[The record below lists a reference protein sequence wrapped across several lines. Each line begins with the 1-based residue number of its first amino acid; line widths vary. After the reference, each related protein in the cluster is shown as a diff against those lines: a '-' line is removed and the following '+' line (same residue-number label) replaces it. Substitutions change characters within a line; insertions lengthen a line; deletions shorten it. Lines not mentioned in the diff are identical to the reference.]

1 MFIIFM
7 IGCLVPSAYAL
18 DGADVVLSC
27 SFVEEGGGMMGGM
40 GGGGLF
46 SRTPATLVLRDLPV
60 DPDSDSA
67 LDSVT
72 PFDPPEQPSADD
84 LIFEVKGSSVEIPD
98 AETLLHADCNEQEV
112 NCEISRYIPRGSD
125 PDAPPSHF
133 IGSLQV
139 EGGGISLTMVLQVL
153 TNEEATSETVPL
165 IQSKL
170 EIPLSQSGTLLTE
183 VAFVVFSRS
192 PSLSAPLGGDAQ
204 LDCGFR
210 QQDSSPVG
218 ELGLEWRLQHR
229 GNGRKVLEMSTVAEG
244 EGEGA
249 GPTVSPGRDGASVDP
264 ALAVEE
270 GNVSMSLTKLKV
282 VDEGTYIC
290 TVTSG
295 TFQTQQIVQLHI
307 AQPPTVSLS
316 EEMVVY
322 QDEPA
327 QKLSCHCKSY
337 YPLDVQV
344 EWLSLSSS
352 EAEPIEITDGASM
365 TSHRQHSDGTYSV
378 TAHLMLRLSA
388 HPPGTSVTCR
398 VGHQAQRSEVD
409 VSTTVRLAPE
419 TDDSLYSIIVSVLV
433 VIVGTVFFYQV
444 MGGAN

>member
-1 MFIIFM
+1 MFIIFIM
-7 IGCLVPSAYAL
+7 GCLVPSAYAL
-18 DGADVVLSC
+18 GATDVVLPC
-27 SFVEEGGGMMGGM
+27 FFVEEGRGGQ
-40 GGGGLF
+40 F
-46 SRTPATLVLRDLPV
+46 NRTPATLVLRDLPV
-60 DPDSDSA
+60 DIDSDSA

-72 PFDPPEQPSADD
+72 PPEKPSADD

-98 AETLLHADCNEQEV
+98 ADTLLHANYR
-112 NCEISRYIPRGSD
+112 CEISRYIPRGSD

-133 IGSLQV
+133 IGYLQV

-153 TNEEATSETVPL
+153 TNETVPL

-170 EIPLSQSGTLLTE
+170 ELPLSQSGTLLTE
-183 VAFVVFSRS
+183 VVFVVFSRS

-210 QQDSSPVG
+210 QKDSSPVG
-218 ELGLEWRLQHR
+218 EIGLEWWLQYR

-244 EGEGA
+244 EGEEA
-249 GPTVSPGRDGASVDP
+249 GPTVSPGRDGASIDP

-270 GNVSMSLTKLKV
+270 GNVSISLTKLKV

-295 TFQTQQIVQLHI
+295 MFQTQQIVQLQI
-307 AQPPTVSLS
+307 TQPPTVSLS

-352 EAEPIEITDGASM
+352 EAEPIEITDGASLS
-365 TSHRQHSDGTYSV
+365 SHRQHSDGTYSI
-378 TAHLMLRLSA
+378 TAHLMLCLSA

-398 VGHQAQRSEVD
+398 VTHQAQSAEVN
-409 VSTTVRLAPE
+409 VCTIVRLAPE
-419 TDDSLYSIIVSVLV
+419 KDGKT
-433 VIVGTVFFYQV
+433 TQ
-444 MGGAN
+444 ANH